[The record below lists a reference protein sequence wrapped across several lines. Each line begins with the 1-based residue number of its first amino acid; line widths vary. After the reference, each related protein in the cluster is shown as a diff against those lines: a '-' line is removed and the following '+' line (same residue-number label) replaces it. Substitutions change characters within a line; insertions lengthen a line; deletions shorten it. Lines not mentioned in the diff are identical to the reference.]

1 MLISKRLLLLNLD
14 WLPINETIKSIL
26 LDVYSIYLKSLNLLD
41 RINMAIPITSLC

>member
-1 MLISKRLLLLNLD
+1 MLLSLD
-14 WLPINETIKSIL
+14 RFSINETIKSIL